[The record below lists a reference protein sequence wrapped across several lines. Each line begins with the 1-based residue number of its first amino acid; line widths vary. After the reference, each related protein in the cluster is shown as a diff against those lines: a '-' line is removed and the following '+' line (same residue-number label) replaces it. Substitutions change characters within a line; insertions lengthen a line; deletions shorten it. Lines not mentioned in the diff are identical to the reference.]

1 MSNSRVVSSG
11 RVEMPRDQFQGAVQI
26 LDESSPAR
34 FIETAGWHGEAELDQ
49 CHRFSV
55 TFLEDRYTRQPAHS

>member
-1 MSNSRVVSSG
+1 
-11 RVEMPRDQFQGAVQI
+11 MPRDQFQGAVQI